1 MTGDASN
8 PDDRPNGAGPVME
21 TAYDLLAAQPFLAG
35 LSDRHLRQLSYMA
48 SRTVFPAGSRVFSEG
63 SRADRFWL
71 INRGRVDLDTYVPGR
86 GNVIVES
93 LGAGAVLGWS
103 WLFPPYRWHF
113 GALAVETTFALTLDA
128 FGVRRLCDADHE
140 LGYELTRRFMQ
151 VVVDRLQATRMRLID
166 PCTLPCRP

>member
-1 MTGDASN
+1 
-8 PDDRPNGAGPVME
+8 ME

-35 LSDRHLRQLSYMA
+35 LSDDHLRRLSYTA
-48 SRTVFPAGSRVFSEG
+48 SRSVLHAGSRVFSEG

-86 GNVIVES
+86 GDVVVET
-93 LGAGAVLGWS
+93 LGPGAVLGWS

-113 GALAVETTFALTLDA
+113 GALAVETTFTLRLDG

-140 LGYELTRRFMQ
+140 LGYQLTRRFMQ
-151 VVVDRLQATRMRLID
+151 VVVERLQATRLRLLD
-166 PCTLPCRP
+166 LHTVPS